1 MIPSKRSW
9 LVLLIVAGLLL
20 SSVAPVF
27 AQDGEPVAPDGDQP
41 YSALPNGSSF
51 LYIPFARHGI
61 ATELEVPTEG
71 IMAAARGDST
81 QALPASVADLKL
93 PQPAT
98 LDGGGAEAKLAP
110 ELRGAQG
117 KVNVIVQLTGPALTQ
132 IVAASGLSASAVDAT
147 AAVNAIQQQQAQV
160 TAEAQTLG
168 AQVLGTVH
176 KSLNAVMLNMDAAAL
191 KQLAADPNVRSIRRV
206 IDYEV
211 DLAETVPYIGAR
223 HVQELGYDGA
233 GVKVAVVDSGVDYT
247 HAHLGG
253 EGTLEAYIAA
263 YGESLD
269 DPRNT
274 TRDGLFP
281 TAKVVEGIDFVG
293 ESWPNGPLAPDDD
306 PIDEGGMGGDG
317 GHGTHVADIIG
328 GLGGVAPGVALYAV
342 KVCSSVSTSCSG
354 VALIQAMDYV
364 VDPNGDNDLSDHMDV
379 VNMSLGSNYGVA
391 FDDDLSQAVQNN
403 TPVGVL
409 TVASAGNGSDK
420 PFVAGTP
427 ANALSALSVAQ
438 TEVPSSK
445 LDVMEVLSPASIAGA
460 YAALWQPWSAPL
472 DSVIEAPV
480 QYGDGADGNL
490 LGCDAYAA
498 GSLTGKVL
506 FVDRGTCAISVKV
519 GNGADA
525 GAVAVVV
532 ALVAPGD
539 PTMFSYGGGNA
550 TVPGFNVSQ
559 ATGNALR
566 AGLAEGEVVVRFDPA
581 NAEALVMGMVGS
593 SSRGPSMRDFIIKPE
608 IGAPGGSVS
617 AVSGSGTGVE
627 PFSGTSGAAPMVS
640 GSAALVKD
648 AYPSRG
654 PLEIKAVLVNTAET
668 NIKNKAELLGGG
680 LAPIARIGG
689 GEVRVDRAVLATAA
703 AWDSRTLQPAIS
715 LGFNDWSRTNIL
727 RRPGVTVRN
736 YSNVGKT
743 YKIEVSYRFADDAAR
758 NALTISAPKQVFVSA
773 NGVGNFGI
781 NYVLR
786 TENLEDWNES
796 GPNSGEQGA
805 NADLLTRYEYD
816 GYITL
821 TNVRDPNDA
830 IHLPW
835 HILPRK
841 AGEVA
846 LRWNNAGHYVEV
858 KNNGVGTTR
867 VESYSLIARN
877 GNLPEGGPGENN
889 PTPDLRYF
897 GYATYP
903 VPAGYCSD
911 VNSFVMAFAF
921 NMFEPLSHS
930 NAPAELDLYLDVD
943 QDGVDDYNVFT
954 FDLSLSGNATDGR
967 NVTWVTDLAT
977 GATDAWFYTDHQF
990 NSGNTVMLICGEQ
1003 IGMNADNF
1011 FDPMDVAAYAVDWFN
1026 GVGITDAFEGIT
1038 ISPYGEQYGAWFE
1051 NGGFVSTRLAPQ
1063 AIDKLRIVNWG
1074 QTTNNTEMGLLLLYR
1089 DGAVPGVEAAA
1100 LYSNR

>member
-9 LVLLIVAGLLL
+9 LALLIVAGLLL

-27 AQDGEPVAPDGDQP
+27 AQDGDPVAPDGN
-41 YSALPNGSSF
+41 LPNGRSF
-51 LYIPFARHGI
+51 LYIPFARNAV
-61 ATELEVPTEG
+61 ATELEVPAEG
-71 IMAAARGDST
+71 IMAASGVEKAR
-81 QALPASVADLKL
+81 ALPASVADLKL
-93 PQPAT
+93 AERAT
-98 LDGGGAEAKLAP
+98 LENGLAEAKLAP
-110 ELRGAQG
+110 ALRTAQG
-117 KVNVIVQLTGPALTQ
+117 KVNVVVQLTGPALTQ
-132 IVAASGLSASAVDAT
+132 IVAASGLSASAADAT
-147 AAVNAIQQQQAQV
+147 AVVSAIAQQQAQV
-160 TAEAQTLG
+160 TSAAQGLDAG
-168 AQVLGTVH
+168 AQVLGSVH
-176 KSLNAVMLNMDAAAL
+176 KALNAVMLQVDAAAL
-191 KQLAADPNVRSIRRV
+191 KQLAANPNVRSINPV
-206 IDYEV
+206 IDYQV

-223 HVQELGYDGA
+223 RVQEELGFDGT

-247 HAHLGG
+247 HAHFGG
-253 EGTLEAYIAA
+253 AGTLEAYIAA
-263 YGESLD
+263 YGASLD

-281 TAKVVEGIDFVG
+281 TDKVVEGWDFVG
-293 ESWPNGPLAPDDD
+293 ESWPNGPLAPDED
-306 PIDEGGMGGDG
+306 PIDEGGMGGAG
-317 GHGTHVADIIG
+317 GHGTHVGDIIG
-328 GLGGVAPGVALYAV
+328 GLGGVAPGVSLYAV

-379 VNMSLGSNYGVA
+379 VNMSLGSNYGDA
-391 FDDDLSQAVQNN
+391 YNDDLSQAVQNN
-403 TPVGVL
+403 TAVGVL

-445 LDVMEVLSPASIAGA
+445 LDVMEILSPASVAGD
-460 YAALWQPWSAPL
+460 YAALWQPWSGPL
-472 DSVIEAPV
+472 ESAIEAPV
-480 QYGDGADGNL
+480 QYGDGAGGNL
-490 LGCDAYAA
+490 LGCDPYAA
-498 GSLTGKVL
+498 GSLAGKVL
-506 FVDRGTCAISVKV
+506 FVNRGTCAISVKV

-539 PTMFSYGGGNA
+539 PTLFSYGGGNA
-550 TVPGFNVSQ
+550 VVPGFNVSL

-581 NAEALVMGMVGS
+581 NAESLVMGMVGS

-640 GSAALVKD
+640 GAAALVKD

-668 NIKNKAELLGGG
+668 QIMNKAALLGGG
-680 LAPIARIGG
+680 LAPISRIGG

-703 AWDSRTLQPAIS
+703 AWDAKTMQPAIS

-743 YKIEVSYRFADDAAR
+743 YKIDVSYRFADDQAR

-773 NGVGNFGI
+773 NSVGSFGI
-781 NYVLR
+781 NFVLR
-786 TENLEDWNES
+786 SENLEDWNET
-796 GPNSGEQGA
+796 GPNSGAQGA
-805 NADLLTRYEYD
+805 NSDLLTRYEYD
-816 GYITL
+816 GYVTL
-821 TNVRDPNDA
+821 TNVKDA
-830 IHLPW
+830 ADTIHLPW
-835 HILPRK
+835 QILPRK

-846 LRWNNAGHYVEV
+846 LRWNGTGRYVEV

-867 VESYSLIARN
+867 VESYSLIGKN

-889 PTPDLRYF
+889 PVPDLRYF

-903 VPAGYCSD
+903 VPAGYCSAD
-911 VNSFVMAFAF
+911 ESFVMAFAF
-921 NMFEPLSHS
+921 NTWEPLSHS
-930 NAPAELDLYLDVD
+930 NAPAQLEVDIDVD
-943 QDGVDDYNVFT
+943 QDGTFDYYVFT
-954 FDLSLSGNATDGR
+954 FDLSLSGNLTDGR
-967 NVTWVTDLAT
+967 NVTWVQDART
-977 GATDAWFYTDHQF
+977 GAADAWFYTDHQF
-990 NSGNTVMLICGEQ
+990 NSGNTVLTICGEQ

-1011 FDPMDVAAYAVDWFN
+1011 FDPMDVSAYAADIFYQ
-1026 GVGITDAFEGIT
+1026 GAYTDAIEDMT
-1038 ISPYGEQYGAWFE
+1038 ISPLGEQYLGVFE
-1051 NGGFVSTRLAPQ
+1051 TGGVGGTRLAPL
-1063 AIDKLRIVNWG
+1063 ASDKLRIYDFG

-1100 LYSNR
+1100 LYASR